1 MNHTFTVTPHLV
13 ETQVLCLYTSKKLT
27 HSSSHNAT
35 NSNHNCNFLTGPI
48 NYTPFLVNR
57 VHLVSFHPLHQD
69 TKSCICECISIVW
82 FFWLWLVSE
91 HVTLLVFKTVD
102 VIISIILYLKVGTSN
117 KAVSNHK
124 HKPYLTWVGSASQ
137 PFPVHFSVWLAWCQ
151 CWTLGGIRWC
161 RTSVTALM
169 RFWAQCMQW

>member
-57 VHLVSFHPLHQD
+57 VHLVLFHPSHQD

-102 VIISIILYLKVGTSN
+102 VIISIILSIQTSRLEPQTKLSLTTSTNPTLPELVLLLSPFQCISQFDWPGVNVELWVVFADVG
-117 KAVSNHK
+117 
-124 HKPYLTWVGSASQ
+124 LQ
-137 PFPVHFSVWLAWCQ
+137 
-151 CWTLGGIRWC
+151 
-161 RTSVTALM
+161 
-169 RFWAQCMQW
+169 